1 MLIITTSDGNPR
13 HSKDDHMGASK
24 EASIY
29 DSNRPFVDIVSRD
42 EDLSARQQTSLTGF
56 TAGRSLPG
64 QALRTFLV
72 IWMAALVLVFCQFYF
87 LRAPEKAAVRS
98 RSCIIQY
105 IHNLDGKKTDPHSH
119 RIPVHMHCR
128 AYVHRSVSRA

>member
-1 MLIITTSDGNPR
+1 MTEKRLHHRSTHMLSVLAVFFLLLTFFSNIPANVCT
-13 HSKDDHMGASK
+13 KLDDHLGASK

-105 IHNLDGKKTDPHSH
+105 IHNLDGKKD
-119 RIPVHMHCR
+119 
-128 AYVHRSVSRA
+128 